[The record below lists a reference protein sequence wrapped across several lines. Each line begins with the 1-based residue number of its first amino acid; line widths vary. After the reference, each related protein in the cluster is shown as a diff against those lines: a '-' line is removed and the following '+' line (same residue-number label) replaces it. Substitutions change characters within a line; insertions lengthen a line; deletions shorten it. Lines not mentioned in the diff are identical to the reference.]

1 MYIHVF
7 MNDQIV
13 FLDYIRNNITGL
25 TLQYIQSLVQQVCL
39 IWNATSGV
47 RSKRDLFNE
56 IGQENLSQHNE

>member
-25 TLQYIQSLVQQVCL
+25 TLQYIQSLVQQVYL